1 MQLELIHQAIISLCQ
16 PDMLQIGGVLM
27 EPIFPSH
34 LSQYKTVKSPRGWED
49 HNHAQ
54 SFFADDQHKRQNR
67 SAWGRL
73 WHIRQQS
80 DDKFIGQRTDFK
92 RDIYLPFGTFVQ
104 TTKANSCNANTSRA
118 DSCIML
124 TIRETNISRTDSCIM
139 LTIRETNISRAD
151 SYIMLIIRES
161 YHSKWKHN
169 PTIFYKREGEGRII
183 IGLLRTD
190 DVVGIYNDNE
200 EGVC

>member
-34 LSQYKTVKSPRGWED
+34 LSQYKTVTSPRGWED

-124 TIRETNISRTDSCIM
+124 TIRETNISR
-139 LTIRETNISRAD
+139 AD